1 MPVQLPL
8 DHLPELWPNKFR
20 GARIGALLHPA
31 SVSSKLEHASRI
43 LERHSGDLFR
53 LAAFFGPQHG
63 FLGQTQDNMVEW
75 KSYEHP
81 RLHIPVYSLYGDHR
95 EPTAEMLEGLDVLLV
110 DLQDVGSRYYTFV
123 WTLYLSM
130 RACERCGIAVVVL
143 DRPNPI
149 NGVTTEGPVLDPNYK
164 SFVGMHPIP
173 VRHGRTIGELA
184 QQFRDE
190 AFPKC
195 ELSVLPMKNWERA
208 MWFDQTGL
216 PWVMPSPNMPT
227 LDTATVYPGMCLFE
241 GTNISEGRGTTRPFE
256 IFGAPFI
263 DAEKLCAELNG
274 LKLPGVFFRENYF
287 QPTFQKFA
295 GQLCGGAQIHVIDRE
310 RFQPFQDGRGN
321 HSSTSA
327 TFTQS
332 NSNGSNRLT
341 NTNGKRLPIEILIGG
356 PGRIGFSATDHCAA
370 RGFHSLR
377 SMSLIFRSCTP
388 TSHGRKS
395 CSGLRTRTTNW
406 RGVRRDITANIS
418 SCARSI
424 THRRNRVLLSSAALT
439 RRRLRNLGCT
449 AENIRAIFCAP

>member
-1 MPVQLPL
+1 MRVQLPI
-8 DHLPELWPNKFR
+8 DHLPERWPNKFR
-20 GARIGALLHPA
+20 SARIGALVHPA

-43 LERHSGDLFR
+43 VERHSGDLFR

-95 EPTAEMLEGLDVLLV
+95 EPTAEMLGGLDVLLI
-110 DLQDVGSRYYTFV
+110 DLQDIGSRYYTFS
-123 WTLYLSM
+123 WTLYLCI
-130 RACERCGIAVVVL
+130 RACERYGTAVIVL

-149 NGVTTEGPVLDPNYK
+149 NGVTTEGPVLDPNYE

-195 ELSVLPMKNWERA
+195 ELSVLPMKNWQRA

-227 LDTATVYPGMCLFE
+227 LETATVYPGMCLFE

-263 DAEKLCAELNG
+263 DAEKLCTELNA

-295 GQLCGGAQIHVIDRE
+295 GQLCAGAQIHVIDRE
-310 RFQPFQDGRGN
+310 RFQPFKTGIEIIRAIRSLYPDQFEWKQPPYEYERE
-321 HSSTSA
+321 
-327 TFTQS
+327 
-332 NSNGSNRLT
+332 
-341 NTNGKRLPIEILIGG
+341 KLPIEILLGG
-356 PGRIGFSATDHCAA
+356 RVNRFFEGR
-370 RGFHSLR
+370 
-377 SMSLIFRSCTP
+377 
-388 TSHGRKS
+388 
-395 CSGLRTRTTNW
+395 
-406 RGVRRDITANIS
+406 
-418 SCARSI
+418 
-424 THRRNRVLLSSAALT
+424 
-439 RRRLRNLGCT
+439 
-449 AENIRAIFCAP
+449 